1 MAIEDFF
8 NQNTIVDLSF
18 FNFRNSV
25 TAAYFANDKLEVQ
38 RVNDNFRSFFPI
50 LGNVTNVYFPNVLE
64 QLGVSGEQIDE
75 FVLKIEKEGQILIP
89 EVQIDIDGDVRVY
102 SLLSTRTTDAVFPY
116 LNGVQGQFVDRTQ
129 EWHLKRDKESLLE
142 EQLKNQE
149 LIASKTR
156 ELERLANRLA
166 QYLSPQIYE
175 TIFSGKESGEE
186 TYTRKNLTVFFS
198 DIVQFTDMSDS
209 LEPEKL
215 AKVINSYLSEM
226 TQIALDCGGTIDKFI
241 GDAILIFFGDPETQG
256 EREDALACID
266 MATRM
271 QTRIKEMQ
279 GYWKKNGVS
288 DGFKVRMGI
297 TSGYCTVGNFGSN
310 QRMDYTV
317 LGKPVNLAARLQS
330 LAKADQILITD
341 TTRSLVE
348 QQVDCSFVD
357 EVQPK
362 GFSRPVKFH
371 SVDGFKAG
379 HQRESASLSRTLDHI
394 EVNVLDSSDIPAA
407 MRELK
412 QIQEELEEQ
421 IGNASQK
428 ERDEA

>member
-8 NQNTIVDLSF
+8 NEKTIVDLSF

-25 TAAYFANDKLEVQ
+25 TAAYFANEKLEVEK
-38 RVNDNFRSFFPI
+38 VNDNFRSFFPI
-50 LGNVTNVYFPNVLE
+50 LGNVTNVYFPDVLE
-64 QLGVSGEQIDE
+64 QLGVSGEQIDQ
-75 FVLKIEKEGQILIP
+75 FVQEIEKEGRVLIP
-89 EVQIDIDGDVRVY
+89 EVQIDIDGDARVY
-102 SLLSTRTTDAVFPY
+102 SLLSTRTTDSVFHY

-129 EWHLKRDKESLLE
+129 EWHLKREKESLLE

-149 LIASKTR
+149 LISSKTR

-175 TIFSGKESGEE
+175 TIFSGNESSAD

-215 AKVINSYLSEM
+215 ATVINSYLSEM

-241 GDAILIFFGDPETQG
+241 GDAILVFFGDPETRG
-256 EREDALACID
+256 DREDALACVD

-271 QTRIKEMQ
+271 QTRIQELQ

-288 DGFKVRMGI
+288 EGFKVRMGI
-297 TSGYCTVGNFGSN
+297 TSGYCTVGNFGSK

-330 LAKADQILITD
+330 LAQADQILISD
-341 TTRSLVE
+341 TTHALVE
-348 QQVDCSFVD
+348 QQVDCNFVD

-362 GFSRPVKFH
+362 GFARPVKFH
-371 SVDGFKAG
+371 SVIGFKDAYQ
-379 HQRESASLSRTLDHI
+379 HQRTSLSRTLDHI
-394 EVNVLDSSDIPAA
+394 EVNILDSSDIPAA
-407 MRELK
+407 IRELK
-412 QIQEELEEQ
+412 QIEKEIEEHLKSRGQ
-421 IGNASQK
+421 SDK
-428 ERDEA
+428 SVS